1 MMCIVYITRNLIMES
16 EKTTMVDEKDAIYV
30 SDEAYEYMVTMEN
43 ELVLLDKIDII
54 LGEIKNKH
62 IEFTG
67 QFDNC
72 KNVDNYVNLMDSI
85 AEYNTNVIEQ
95 YNKYIQFV
103 EQKNIAE
110 AISSKFKLYIEC
122 NKELYESAKDRKEQQ
137 SYLML
142 FLQSLILIVSLII
155 SIYSMMMTA
164 NGSMMYSKYK

>member
-43 ELVLLDKIDII
+43 ELILLDKIDII
-54 LGEIKNKH
+54 LGEIKSKH
-62 IEFTG
+62 IEFTE
-67 QFDNC
+67 QFDKC
-72 KNVDNYVNLMDSI
+72 KNVDNYVKLMDSI
-85 AEYNTNVIEQ
+85 AEYNIDVIER

-110 AISSKFKLYIEC
+110 AISTKFKLYLEC

-142 FLQSLILIVSLII
+142 FLQSLILIISLII
-155 SIYSMMMTA
+155 GIYSMVHAA
-164 NGSMMYSKYK
+164 NGGMMYNNYK